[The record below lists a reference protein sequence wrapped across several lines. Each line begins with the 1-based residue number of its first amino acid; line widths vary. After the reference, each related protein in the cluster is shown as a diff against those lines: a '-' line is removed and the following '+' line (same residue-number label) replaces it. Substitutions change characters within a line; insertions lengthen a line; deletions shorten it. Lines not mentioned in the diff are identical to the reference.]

1 MLELEQLLNEA
12 LNEVKHLNRE
22 EVFLLKDL
30 YKGYVWNRI
39 PARHR
44 SMLGTLFLEYIK
56 QNDIGVEII
65 EKTSSKQQK
74 YQRTSKIIINQIS

>member
-12 LNEVKHLNRE
+12 LNEVKHLNHE

-30 YKGYVWNRI
+30 YKGYVWNRV
-39 PARHR
+39 PGRQR
-44 SMLGTLFLEYIK
+44 SLLGSLFLEYIK
-56 QNDIGVEII
+56 QNDVGVKII

-74 YQRTSKIIINQIS
+74 YQRTSKIII